1 MNIHCKNDW
10 LFHLWST
17 DGECIRGCGATA
29 AGIRDPH
36 LRARDQTDVT
46 VVHDQSLS
54 ASPLQV
60 RPVDPASQRVAPVPL
75 PHSLGDGSSF
85 AVVASSLACWVA
97 L

>member
-17 DGECIRGCGATA
+17 DGKCIRGCGATA

-36 LRARDQTDVT
+36 LRARDQTGVT

-54 ASPLQV
+54 ASPLRV
-60 RPVDPASQRVAPVPL
+60 RPAGLASQRAAAGHL
-75 PHSLGDGSSF
+75 PR
-85 AVVASSLACWVA
+85 
-97 L
+97 